1 MRVKARVSFTGKI
14 GDGFVAVRAGQELDL
29 PDGCDWLTAGL
40 VVEVAPAPD
49 AVVVEEAI
57 IAPPNVEY
65 ATTRKRT
72 AKGK

>member
-14 GDGFVAVRAGQELDL
+14 GDSFVAVRAGQELDL

-40 VVEVAPAPD
+40 VVEVAPAPI
-49 AVVVEEAI
+49 VETAELS
-57 IAPPNVEY
+57 PPNVEY